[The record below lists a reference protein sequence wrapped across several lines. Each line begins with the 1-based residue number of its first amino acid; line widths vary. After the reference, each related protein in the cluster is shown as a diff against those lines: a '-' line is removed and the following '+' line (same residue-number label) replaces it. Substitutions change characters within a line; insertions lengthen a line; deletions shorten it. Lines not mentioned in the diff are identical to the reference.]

1 MPVNINLRI
10 SDRAWN
16 SMARAAREHGISLP
30 EHLRLVIEADA
41 RVYDVEDSDGRPAG
55 PIATELRPRKWR
67 EVTIIHDVAPV
78 RSVTASFF
86 GDPPPGRSAL
96 DQKKVQHERA

>member
-1 MPVNINLRI
+1 MAVNVNIRI
-10 SDRAWN
+10 SERAWRLM
-16 SMARAAREHGISLP
+16 SRAAREHQVSLP

-41 RVYDVEDSDGRPAG
+41 AVYAVEDRDCRPAG
-55 PIATELRPRKWR
+55 PIATKLRPRKWR
-67 EVTIIHDVAPV
+67 TVAIFPEPPA

-96 DQKKVQHERA
+96 DQKRASA